1 MKKIGILEVV
11 VILSILITSIS
22 LAYKFYSNNGNDYEF
37 DGNQMYKCAWVC
49 EKILNKNFP
58 LNATVIG
65 KWTLSK
71 KPFNEEVVIYDA
83 KGGTLYAI
91 YNGTPIT
98 IGGELA
104 YQEDIAA
111 KKIILHPIGKSII
124 FYELDPI
131 EGKSFRDIANE
142 IENTT
147 KNFSGLNIVD
157 VIVEGSMGV
166 DSKTYTPAGR
176 QRIINN
182 LDVDIKKG
190 LELYFVEYGIIINGK
205 IHLNTLKNLDKCMGA
220 SNISTSKLTVYVVV
234 NNSIDEIPTKIK
246 EKYAIVTLG

>member
-1 MKKIGILEVV
+1 MKKIGILEIV
-11 VILSILITSIS
+11 VILSILITSVS

-58 LNATVIG
+58 LNATIIG

-71 KPFNEEVVIYDA
+71 KPFNGEVKIYDA

-124 FYELDPI
+124 FYELNPI

-147 KNFSGLNIVD
+147 KNFNGLNIVD

-166 DSKTYTPAGR
+166 DSKTYTPVER
-176 QRIINN
+176 QKIMNN

-190 LELYFVEYGIIINGK
+190 LGLYFVDYGIIINGK
-205 IHLNTLKNLDKCMGA
+205 IHLNTLKNLDNYINS
-220 SNISTSKLTVYVVV
+220 SNISTSKLTIYVVV
-234 NNSIDEIPTKIK
+234 NNSIDEIPNKIK
-246 EKYAIVTLG
+246 ENYAIITLG

>member
-1 MKKIGILEVV
+1 MKKIGILEAI
-11 VILSILITSIS
+11 VILAILITSIS
-22 LAYKFYSNNGNDYEF
+22 LAYKSYSSNGNDYEF

-49 EKILNKNFP
+49 EKILDKNFP

-71 KPFNEEVVIYDA
+71 KPFKANVEIYDA

-104 YQEDIAA
+104 YQEDISA

-124 FYELDPI
+124 FYELNPI
-131 EGKSFRDIANE
+131 EGKSFRDIANK

-147 KNFSGLNIVD
+147 KNFSELNIVD
-157 VIVEGSMGV
+157 VIVEGSIGV
-166 DSKTYTPAGR
+166 DSKTYTPAER

-182 LDVDIKKG
+182 FDVDIKKG
-190 LELYFVEYGIIINGK
+190 LGLYFVEYGIIINGK
-205 IHLNTLKNLDKCMGA
+205 IHLNTLKNLDRYINS
-220 SNISTSKLTVYVVV
+220 SNILTSKLTVYVVV
-234 NNSIDEIPTKIK
+234 NNSIDEIPSKIK
-246 EKYAIVTLG
+246 ESYVIITLG

>member
-1 MKKIGILEVV
+1 MKKIGILEAI
-11 VILSILITSIS
+11 VILAILITSIS
-22 LAYKFYSNNGNDYEF
+22 LAYKSYSSNGNDYEF

-49 EKILNKNFP
+49 EKILDKNFP

-71 KPFNEEVVIYDA
+71 KPFKANVEIYDA

-104 YQEDIAA
+104 YQEDISA

-124 FYELDPI
+124 FYELNPI
-131 EGKSFRDIANE
+131 EGKSFRDIANK

-147 KNFSGLNIVD
+147 KNFSELNIVD
-157 VIVEGSMGV
+157 VIVEGSIGV
-166 DSKTYTPAGR
+166 DSKTYTPAER

-182 LDVDIKKG
+182 FDVDIKKG
-190 LELYFVEYGIIINGK
+190 LGLYFVEYGIIINGK
-205 IHLNTLKNLDKCMGA
+205 IHLNTLKNLDRYINS
-220 SNISTSKLTVYVVV
+220 SNILTSKLTVYVVV
-234 NNSIDEIPTKIK
+234 NNSIDEMPSKIE
-246 EKYAIVTLG
+246 EKYVIITLG